1 MSEIHLFIDFVVPL
15 KYWVDNLIVYEYKVV
30 RCLVYGK
37 VGKYYFL
44 SRSKRQEN
52 QLFLKY
58 FDCNL

>member
-30 RCLVYGK
+30 PCLFYGK
-37 VGKYYFL
+37 VVKYYFL

-52 QLFLKY
+52 QLFL
-58 FDCNL
+58 NLF